1 MGVGLE
7 KHRPVIVSANATY
20 LYCVVRAPR
29 RPAATKVPPGVPDGT
44 APDVVAL
51 APSLWL
57 VTSQVP
63 LDVYGSPHLDAR
75 LRDLDWV
82 SDAAVAHEAVV
93 ERFAAAPATTV
104 VPMKLFTM
112 FSSID
117 RAIEDVRGRRAALQ
131 RVLKR
136 IAGCEEW
143 GIRVTRS
150 RSLPPPV
157 EPGHG
162 KTKRAAGTVQASS
175 GVAFLTARKNARDA
189 ARQLRARALE
199 CADAAFKR
207 LRRIARDARRREARS
222 EPGTNPPILEAAFLV
237 PAAARARFK
246 AEARRLASACAA
258 AGADMML
265 TGPWPAYNFV
275 QEEART

>member
-1 MGVGLE
+1 PGVLRDWVRALMAILLKYQAIAGAGALGELLVGLS
-7 KHRPVIVSANATY
+7 RRLRRLQAMLQDPADTRFVLVT
-20 LYCVVRAPR
+20 RAAALPR
-29 RPAATKVPPGVPDGT
+29 EETIRLERALPRLRIAAAGVQDGT

-93 ERFAAAPATTV
+93 ERFAAAPAATV

-136 IAGCEEW
+136 IA
-143 GIRVTRS
+143 
-150 RSLPPPV
+150 
-157 EPGHG
+157 
-162 KTKRAAGTVQASS
+162 
-175 GVAFLTARKNARDA
+175 
-189 ARQLRARALE
+189 
-199 CADAAFKR
+199 
-207 LRRIARDARRREARS
+207 
-222 EPGTNPPILEAAFLV
+222 
-237 PAAARARFK
+237 
-246 AEARRLASACAA
+246 
-258 AGADMML
+258 
-265 TGPWPAYNFV
+265 
-275 QEEART
+275 